1 VVNAH
6 LWSDGCAGQFK
17 NKDQFYWLT
26 TGFQAYGIRLVHNFF
41 QSCHGKGPSDSEGA
55 VVKTGVRKHE
65 FHRGTYVAD
74 TEAAFNLLSE
84 HYTKVA
90 HEPSPAEVAR
100 KERHTIASRTF
111 HLVPDDRVDH
121 ARKTVVTPISG
132 SSSRF
137 CFDGLK
143 GPSANDVSGSDA
155 TLVYSE
161 LSHYFTASQG
171 HCQACFVGHPEGCT
185 ADPAVYSMD
194 DTLVE
199 RNDASRS
206 KSTTDRTKATKHRLD
221 RARDLLRG
229 GQNRGRGKAAAG
241 DWVLIYLSDVEGVRA
256 EAKGSALAAVRL
268 VDGDVRTT
276 GKMRRAHLLVHWPA
290 VVTREMYY
298 AEPNGDQHAVPLEK
312 LVSPP
317 FKMAVP
323 PRAASA
329 AASSSSSSAAAAAAA
344 AAAASSPPR
353 KARWHLPSGVLQTAK
368 ALVVHDKRLF
378 PADALL

>member
-1 VVNAH
+1 MVNAH

-132 SSSRF
+132 SSFRF

-185 ADPAVYSMD
+185 ADPAVDGRHPRGAQRRVPLQVHHGPHQGYQAPA
-194 DTLVE
+194 
-199 RNDASRS
+199 RPRQRPASRGG
-206 KSTTDRTKATKHRLD
+206 RTAGA
-221 RARDLLRG
+221 AR
-229 GQNRGRGKAAAG
+229 
-241 DWVLIYLSDVEGVRA
+241 
-256 EAKGSALAAVRL
+256 
-268 VDGDVRTT
+268 
-276 GKMRRAHLLVHWPA
+276 
-290 VVTREMYY
+290 
-298 AEPNGDQHAVPLEK
+298 
-312 LVSPP
+312 
-317 FKMAVP
+317 P
-323 PRAASA
+323 PRATGC
-329 AASSSSSSAAAAAAA
+329 SS
-344 AAAASSPPR
+344 
-353 KARWHLPSGVLQTAK
+353 T
-368 ALVVHDKRLF
+368 
-378 PADALL
+378 